1 MESKLKTHLF
11 MISTYMFK
19 SKAKPSHTRN
29 VLLIL
34 LVCLLQSSY
43 AIGASEFSLNS
54 YFNNKNTSILQE
66 NVITGI
72 VKDSSGEPI
81 IGANLRIKGTTV
93 GTITDIDG
101 NYNINAESGAILVVT
116 YVGFKTQ
123 EITVTQKMTLD
134 IILEED
140 EEMLDEV
147 VVIGYGTI
155 KKKDLTGATSSLKGE
170 TLAERRTTQLSS
182 ALQGAVSGVL
192 VTRSGDEPGAGAS
205 KILIRGITTMGN
217 SDPLIIVNGVPV
229 ESINDVNANDV
240 ESMSV
245 LKDAASASIY
255 GARAAAGVI
264 LITTKRAN
272 ESDLRLTYNSE
283 FGLDLPT
290 SQPKNVPM
298 QRYMEMYNE
307 LKYNDNPSAGLFS
320 QFSEYEVNSWV
331 ENHKYDPDNYPI
343 TDWYDLLIR
352 RYAPRQTHSL
362 SFSGGTKNIKTRASI
377 NYDKSEGLYREAEH
391 TYDRYVVRVNN
402 DIVFNKYLAASVD
415 LNIRNS
421 QSHQPALSNVWD
433 ALRYYPANYA
443 WRWTHGGL
451 ADMKGGNNLYGRLVN
466 GGFRESSSSRY
477 GGKVSL
483 DFTPIKELK
492 ISAIV
497 SPTLTTSKGKNFTK
511 QAGYT
516 GPDNPDIILG
526 PFMGFETTN
535 LSENRNDSK
544 NWTAQL
550 FANYDKTFGKHSV
563 NLMGGYES
571 YYYFHE
577 SLSASRNQFDLNYF
591 PYLDAGPNNTIGN
604 SGTAYEEGYN
614 SFFGRAMYSYEGKYL
629 LQANIRRDGSA
640 RFDKNHRWGSFP
652 SFSAGWVLSE
662 ESFIKDRTDNWLSF
676 LKLRASWGK
685 LGNERIPRY
694 PYLPVME
701 FTNSLF
707 YNKADNSDLSYH
719 KGIAQIGYAIR
730 DISWETTE
738 SYDLGIDAYFF
749 NSKLRISADYY
760 KKETKGM
767 LLDLEIPKYLGYQN
781 PSQNAGEMF
790 TTGFDIEIG
799 WNDYIG
805 DFSYGATF
813 NFSDYLSKMGSL
825 AGTQFIG
832 NTVKMEGSYFDEWYG
847 YIADGLFQTVEE
859 LETSAKL
866 NNSTK
871 VGDVK
876 FLDISGPDGVPDGI
890 ISPEYDRQLLGNS
903 QPRFL
908 YGGTLFAEY
917 KSFDLSTAFQGVG
930 RQRVRY
936 TQGMVQPLQNEWGSV
951 PAIIDSNY
959 WSSLNTDE
967 QNASARFPRLT
978 TTNGGSNNAMSTFWM
993 FNGRYF
999 RMKNITLGYTLPS
1012 YITEKA
1018 SMNKVRFYASASD
1031 LFSIDK
1037 YPEGWDPERGNS
1049 SYPITISLLF
1059 GLSINF

>member
-1 MESKLKTHLF
+1 
-11 MISTYMFK
+11 MISIYLLKF
-19 SKAKPSHTRN
+19 KAKHNHTRCILA
-29 VLLIL
+29 VL

-43 AIGASEFSLNS
+43 AIGATGLRSDSD
-54 YFNNKNTSILQE
+54 FNYEETKAVQDNIIS
-66 NVITGI
+66 GI
-72 VKDSSGEPI
+72 IKDSSGEPI
-81 IGANLRIKGTTV
+81 IGVNLRVKGTTV
-93 GTITDIDG
+93 GTITDLDG
-101 NYNINAESGAILVVT
+101 NYKINAEPGSILIVT
-116 YVGFKTQ
+116 YVGYKTQ
-123 EITVTQKMTLD
+123 EIKVPQGKTLN
-134 IILEED
+134 ITLEEN
-140 EEMLDEV
+140 EELLDEV
-147 VVIGYGTI
+147 VVIGYGTV

-192 VTRSGDEPGAGAS
+192 VTRSGSAPGAGAS
-205 KILIRGITTMGN
+205 KILIRGITTMGD

-272 ESDLRLTYNSE
+272 ESDLRLSYNFE
-283 FGLDLPT
+283 YGLDIPT
-290 SQPKNVPM
+290 SQPKNVSM

-307 LKYNDNPSAGLFS
+307 LKYNDNPSAGLYS
-320 QFSEYEVNSWV
+320 QFSEYQVNNWV
-331 ENHKYDPDNYPI
+331 TNHKYDPDNYPI

-352 RYAPRQTHSL
+352 NYAPRQTHSL
-362 SFSGGTKNIKTRASI
+362 NLSGGTKNIKTRASF
-377 NYDKSEGLYREAEH
+377 NYDKSDGLYRDAEL
-391 TYDRYVVRVNN
+391 TYNRYLVRVNN
-402 DIVFNKYLAASVD
+402 DITFNKYLSASVD
-415 LNIRNS
+415 LNVKYS
-421 QSHQPALSNVWD
+421 KSHEPALSGVWD
-433 ALRYYPANYA
+433 ALRYYPSHYA
-443 WRWTHGGL
+443 WKWAHGGL

-466 GGFRESSSSRY
+466 GGYQESSSSRL
-477 GGKVSL
+477 GGKISL

-497 SPTLTTSKGKNFTK
+497 SPTLTTSKGKKFTK
-511 QAGYT
+511 EAGYT
-516 GPDNPDIILG
+516 GPDDPDTILG

-535 LSENRNDSK
+535 LSESRNDSR

-550 FANYDKTFGKHSV
+550 LANYDKTFGKHSV
-563 NLMGGYES
+563 NLMAGYEG

-604 SGTAYEEGYN
+604 AGTAYEEGYN
-614 SFFGRAMYSYEGKYL
+614 SYFGRAMYSYEGKYM
-629 LQANIRRDGSA
+629 LQANIRRDASA

-652 SFSAGWVLSE
+652 SFSAGWVISE
-662 ESFIKDRTDNWLSF
+662 ESFLKDRTSKWLSF
-676 LKLRASWGK
+676 LKLRASWGR
-685 LGNERIPRY
+685 LGNERIGRF
-694 PYLPVME
+694 PYLPLME
-701 FTNSLF
+701 FTSSLF
-707 YNKADNSDLSYH
+707 YDKADKTDLSFH
-719 KGIAQIGYAIR
+719 KGIAQIEYAIR

-738 SYDLGIDAYFF
+738 SYDLGVDAYFL
-749 NSKLRISADYY
+749 NSRLRVTADYY

-781 PSQNAGEMF
+781 PSQNAGKMH
-790 TTGFDIEIG
+790 TKGFDIEVG
-799 WNDYIG
+799 WNDHIG

-813 NFSDYLSKMGSL
+813 NISDYLSKMGTL

-859 LETSAKL
+859 LETSPKL
-866 NNSTK
+866 NSSTK

-890 ISPEYDRQLLGNS
+890 ISPEYDRSLLGNS

-908 YGGTLFAEY
+908 YGGTLSAGY
-917 KSFDLSTAFQGVG
+917 KGFDLSMAFQGVG
-930 RQRVRY
+930 KQRVRY
-936 TQGMVQPLQNEWGSV
+936 TEGMVQPLQSEWGSV
-951 PAIIDSNY
+951 PAIIDNNY
-959 WSSLNTDE
+959 WSSFNTEE

-978 TTNGGSNNAMSTFWM
+978 SNNKGNNNAMSTFWI

-1018 SMNKVRFYASASD
+1018 SMSKVRFYVSGSD
-1031 LFSIDK
+1031 LFSINK
-1037 YPEGWDPERGNS
+1037 YPEGWDPERGSS
-1049 SYPITISLLF
+1049 SYPITLSLLF
-1059 GLSINF
+1059 GLSVNF